1 MHSVLAVRSLS
12 CGGAVEQ
19 VWAKAESKL
28 RKRRLLGNACTRLL
42 SHPRERIIET
52 IMLARLKS
60 FAERHP
66 RLTAWIALA
75 TGMVII
81 LVIAARNVGLLWNQW
96 LFLILATIGL
106 AGLCVWIISWE
117 PDDEEQQRT

>member
-1 MHSVLAVRSLS
+1 MWSRI
-12 CGGAVEQ
+12 
-19 VWAKAESKL
+19 KA
-28 RKRRLLGNACTRLL
+28 
-42 SHPRERIIET
+42 
-52 IMLARLKS
+52 
-60 FAERHP
+60 FADKHP

-117 PDDEEQQRT
+117 PDEEDAEKKPPEQPSQQTGKPS